1 MAGLSNIFGS
11 DDSSSS
17 SDGNASGTLVG
28 DASSTLGLDATS
40 SQTNSSM
47 DEDGNSSSSTN
58 DNAIGLDTSTDGL
71 LGAVGDTMGSSDES
85 TS

>member
-17 SDGNASGTLVG
+17 NDSNSALSAVG
-28 DASSTLGLDATS
+28 DATSTIGLDLSSSQESSST
-40 SQTNSSM
+40 
-47 DEDGNSSSSTN
+47 DEDGNSSSQSN
-58 DNAIGLDTSTDGL
+58 DTDLGFDTSTDGL
-71 LGAVGDTMGSSDES
+71 LGAVGDTMSSSDES